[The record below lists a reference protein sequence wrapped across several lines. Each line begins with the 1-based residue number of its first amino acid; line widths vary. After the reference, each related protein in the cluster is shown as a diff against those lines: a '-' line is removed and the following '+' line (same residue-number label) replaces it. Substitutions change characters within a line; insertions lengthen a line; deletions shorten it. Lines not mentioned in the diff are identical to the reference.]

1 MEYRIGRNADNEIVI
16 NKQSVSRYHGVLR
29 ITENGI
35 IYEDLGSSNGSFIN
49 GNRVSGPVLIKERDI
64 IKLGTELIPWRNY
77 LTKGSDCST
86 EIVNV
91 EQQHP
96 EIIYKE
102 SETDINP
109 ARQNSSSK
117 ESSNS
122 STNQQV
128 HQQVIVNNNI
138 KASNGLGVA
147 GFVLG
152 LIGLFT
158 PFLFLFGFLGFL
170 FSFIGVFKE
179 PRGLAIAGLVI
190 SIISLILGLVL
201 VASING

>member
-1 MEYRIGRNADNEIVI
+1 MEYRIGRNGDNDIVI

-35 IYEDLGSSNGSFIN
+35 IYEDLGSSNGSYIN
-49 GNRVSGPVLIKERDI
+49 GNRVNGPVVIKERDI

-77 LTKGSDCST
+77 LTQGTDRT

-91 EQQHP
+91 KNPRP
-96 EIIYKE
+96 EIIHKA

-109 ARQNSSSK
+109 ERSNNSSRD
-117 ESSNS
+117 SSN

-128 HQQVIVNNNI
+128 HQQVVVNNTT

-152 LIGLFT
+152 LIGL
-158 PFLFLFGFLGFL
+158 PLFFIPLFGFLGFL

-190 SIISLILGLVL
+190 SIISLLLAL
-201 VASING
+201 ALAANL

>member
-1 MEYRIGRNADNEIVI
+1 MEYRIGRNTDNDIVI

-49 GNRVSGPVLIKERDI
+49 GNRVNGPVVIKERDI

-77 LTKGSDCST
+77 LTQGTDRT

-91 EQQHP
+91 ENPRP
-96 EIIYKE
+96 EIIHKA

-109 ARQNSSSK
+109 EPRNNSSK
-117 ESSNS
+117 ASSN

-128 HQQVIVNNNI
+128 HQQVIVNNTT

-201 VASING
+201 VVSING